1 MVTIIICLVTL
12 GTISLLCSTAKM
24 IVDREWFW
32 VSEDRIASTTF
43 MLSVACMFLAT
54 LIIIL
59 MYL

>member
-1 MVTIIICLVTL
+1 MATVILCLVTL
-12 GTISLLCSTAKM
+12 GTISLLCSIAKM

-32 VSEDRIASTTF
+32 VSENRIASIAF
-43 MLSVACMFLAT
+43 MTSVACMFLAT